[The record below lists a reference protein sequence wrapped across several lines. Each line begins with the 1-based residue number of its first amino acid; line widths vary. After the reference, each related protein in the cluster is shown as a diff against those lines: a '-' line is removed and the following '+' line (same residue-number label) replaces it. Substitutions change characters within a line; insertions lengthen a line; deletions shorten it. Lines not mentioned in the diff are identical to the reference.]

1 MRLAAL
7 ATGALLAGAA
17 PADAHPHVW
26 ITAQAVVI
34 MDGGKVTAVSQ
45 RWGFDEI
52 FSDFVKTEYDADG
65 DGVFDGEETRAVAEG
80 AFASLAEFG
89 FLTHL
94 RVGGEV
100 RPAGGFRDFEV
111 TLEGGRV
118 VYDFTLPLE
127 RPVDPVAEP
136 TTLGLYDDTFYIDVA
151 FSAERPV
158 TFTGGGERCSA
169 ELREDVEHPIYYGMV
184 NPMVADIRCAT
195 S

>member
-1 MRLAAL
+1 MRTMMVAI
-7 ATGALLAGAA
+7 GALLAGAV

-26 ITAQAVVI
+26 VTAQATVV
-34 MDGGKVTAVSQ
+34 MEAGKVTAVTQ

-65 DGVFDGEETRAVAEG
+65 NGTFDGEETRAVAEG

-100 RPAGGFRDFEV
+100 RPAGGFRDFKV
-111 TLEGGRV
+111 TLEGGRA
-118 VYDFTLPLE
+118 VYDFTLPLAQ
-127 RPVDPVAEP
+127 PVDPVAQP
-136 TTLGLYDDTFYIDVA
+136 VTLGLYDDTFYIDVA

-158 TFTGGGERCSA
+158 TFAGGGERCAA
-169 ELREDVEHPIYYGMV
+169 ELREDAEHPIYYGMV
-184 NPMVADIRCAT
+184 NPIVADLRCAV